1 MQREKEFIFYI
12 LVLHVM
18 QSAKKA
24 KRNDGR
30 KKLPYSISYKEHVAT
45 CNSRA

>member
-30 KKLPYSISYKEHVAT
+30 KKLP
-45 CNSRA
+45 